1 MEYLKLIGILIIVLG
16 FMFKAN
22 TMFIVVLA
30 GFVTALVSGMS
41 IMDFLTILGDS
52 FVENRIV
59 TLFIITLPVIGLS
72 EKNGLKQRAVDLIN
86 SRKNLTT
93 GKFLSIYLF
102 IKEIAGFFSIKL
114 GGHAEMVRPIIE
126 PMAQASFEANEGEVK
141 EEVKDKIKARSAAM
155 ENFGNFFAQNTFMG
169 AGGVLLIAGTLD
181 SLGYPASNIDIAK
194 FSLPVAIIVFILVV
208 IKNVMDDK
216 KLKKINGG
224 K

>member
-16 FMFKAN
+16 FMFKLN

-30 GFVTALVSGMS
+30 GLVTALISGMS
-41 IMDFLTILGDS
+41 FIDFLTILGQS
-52 FVENRIV
+52 FVDNRLV

-93 GKFLSIYLF
+93 SKFLSIYLF
-102 IKEIAGFFSIKL
+102 IKEIAGFFSVKL

-126 PMAQASFEANEGEVK
+126 PMAQASFEANNGEAK
-141 EEVKDKIKARSAAM
+141 EEVKEKIKARSASM

-194 FSLPVAIIVFILVV
+194 YSIPVAIIAFVLGV
-208 IKNVMDDK
+208 IKNILNDK
-216 KLKKINGG
+216 KLKKMNGG

>member
-1 MEYLKLIGILIIVLG
+1 MEYLKLIGVLIIVLG
-16 FMFKAN
+16 FMLKLN

-30 GFVTALVSGMS
+30 GFVTAIVSGMS
-41 IMDFLTILGDS
+41 LMEFLNVLGQA
-52 FVENRIV
+52 FVDNRIV

-72 EKNGLKQRAVDLIN
+72 EKNGLKQKAVDLIN

-93 GKFLSIYLF
+93 GKFLTIYMF

-126 PMAQASFEANEGEVK
+126 PMAQASFEANEGSINEKVK
-141 EEVKDKIKARSAAM
+141 EKIKARSASM
-155 ENFGNFFAQNTFMG
+155 ENFGNFFAQNTFVG
-169 AGGVLLIAGTLD
+169 AGGVLLISGTLE

-194 FSLPVAIIVFILVV
+194 YSIPVAIIVFILVF
-208 IKNVMDDK
+208 IKNIIDDK
-216 KLKKINGG
+216 KLKEINGG